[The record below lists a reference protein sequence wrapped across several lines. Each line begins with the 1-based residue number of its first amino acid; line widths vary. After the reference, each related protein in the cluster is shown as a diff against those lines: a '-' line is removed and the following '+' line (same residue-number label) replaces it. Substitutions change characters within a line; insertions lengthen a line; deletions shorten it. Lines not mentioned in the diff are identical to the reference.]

1 VLGLPREADPE
12 TPEVYLLIREIQVE
26 WSLLGPPVGEVR
38 FAHLTETEDARDA
51 LFHLRWDDL
60 VSRLRPRRDGVPLPV
75 DHLHVDD
82 GAPAQ
87 LLRGIGW

>member
-1 VLGLPREADPE
+1 LPREADPE

-38 FAHLTETEDARDA
+38 FAHLTETEEARDA

-87 LLRGIGW
+87 LLRGTGW